1 MSVLQKRSSSAGG
14 PPAQAAPTPPAN
26 TAKTQSQQRSP
37 TCPPH
42 PPTSNPITQR
52 QRQGLLGALLQC
64 ARPLLSRESRSCGR
78 AAYSREIVH
87 FVRPKSA
94 QSFLLQLECGGCGL
108 LAGPDRLRCR
118 RASGLNGTEMGK
130 SEAGLLLLAEDN

>member
-14 PPAQAAPTPPAN
+14 PPAQAAPTTLAN

-37 TCPPH
+37 TCPPNTH
-42 PPTSNPITQR
+42 PARTPSLRIRDRAPWGPCCGV
-52 QRQGLLGALLQC
+52 QG
-64 ARPLLSRESRSCGR
+64 PPLSRESRSCGR

-94 QSFLLQLECGGCGL
+94 QSFLLQLECGGCGSL
-108 LAGPDRLRCR
+108 TGPDRTGPAADGRADSMALRWG
-118 RASGLNGTEMGK
+118 SLK
-130 SEAGLLLLAEDN
+130 LACCCFG